1 MTLASK
7 ESSITAESPTSRD
20 RKEKSVLS
28 RLNRASP
35 IVLATVLAVLTL
47 LATVATVFADGGGSP
62 FPH

>member
-1 MTLASK
+1 
-7 ESSITAESPTSRD
+7 
-20 RKEKSVLS
+20 VLS

-47 LATVATVFADGGGSP
+47 LATVATVFADAGGTP

>member
-1 MTLASK
+1 M
-7 ESSITAESPTSRD
+7 
-20 RKEKSVLS
+20 LS